1 MTNELPENVAI
12 ERVYLI
18 EATYAPDAEEL
29 RRPVRAQHLA
39 RIATLRD
46 EGIVLE
52 AGGLLDMSAS
62 VLLVRADD
70 EGAARE
76 IARSDVY
83 MKSGVWVEL
92 RVRPFG
98 RACRPSELVTT

>member
-1 MTNELPENVAI
+1 
-12 ERVYLI
+12 
-18 EATYAPDAEEL
+18 
-29 RRPVRAQHLA
+29 
-39 RIATLRD
+39 
-46 EGIVLE
+46 
-52 AGGLLDMSAS
+52 MSAS

-70 EGAARE
+70 EEAARE